1 MTLNKTQILNN
12 LLYSLIILCCSV
24 FTVNATN
31 IDTKNVTAAA
41 ETKVFYLVRHAE
53 KNQGAD
59 PSLTEQGK
67 LRALRLANVL
77 SSTPLNKVYTT
88 DYKRTRETALAVAEH
103 QHLSPSLYNPAD
115 LKKTAEVLLSEQG
128 HILVIGHSNTTTAL
142 AELLGADKQPVI
154 DDANEFDRLYIVTVD
169 KNNREVSTVLLRY

>member
-1 MTLNKTQILNN
+1 MTLGKTQILNN

-24 FTVNATN
+24 FTVNATS
-31 IDTKNVTAAA
+31 IETKNITAVA

-59 PSLTEQGK
+59 PSLSEQGK

-88 DYKRTRETALAVAEH
+88 DYKRTRETALAVAED
-103 QHLSPSLYNPAD
+103 QHLALNLYHPAE
-115 LKKTAEVLLSEQG
+115 LQKTAEVLLSQQG
-128 HILVIGHSNTTTAL
+128 HILVVGHSNTTTAL
-142 AELLGADKQPVI
+142 AERLGVDKQPLI
-154 DDANEFDRLYIVTVD
+154 DDANEFDRLYIITVD
-169 KNNREVSTVLLRY
+169 HLNRAISTVLLRY